1 MQLLNSIASWWMKKR
16 MHQIELFMKYPYDVQ
31 DECLRKLIDA
41 AKYTEWGKTYDY
53 ENIFTPEQFKK
64 RVPVQSYESLKP
76 FIDRI
81 RKGEQNVLWNTDIKW
96 FAKSSGTTNDKSK
109 FIPVSQESLNDCHY
123 NGGRDMISIHCD
135 LNPETQLFTG
145 KNLALA
151 GSLVTEHRG
160 HYEMQHGDLS
170 AIVINN
176 LPVWAEFFRAPELS
190 IALLDKWDEKLE
202 KIAQSTMDENV
213 VSLAGVPSWMLLIMK
228 RVLEEAGKRSI
239 SEVWP
244 NLEVYFHGGVSF
256 APYKEQF
263 KTIFNKPDLNYL
275 ELYNASEGFFGIQ
288 DQRNSDELLLMLDYG
303 IYYEFMPME
312 NLDQEN
318 PATLSL
324 YEVKPDTNYALI
336 ISTNAGL
343 WRYMVGDTIKF
354 TSMDPFRFKITGR
367 TKHFM
372 NAFGEEV
379 MVDNADKAI
388 AKACEKTNAQIKEY
402 SAAPVYMNERENG
415 AHEWVI
421 EFEVYPDSMKQFTQ
435 ELDNALK
442 SINSDY
448 EAKRY
453 QSMILKEPLVHAVA
467 KDTFYQWFKSKNKL
481 GGQHKIPR
489 LSNERKYIEEI
500 LTIAGIA
507 KTGVRADQL
516 VDQRFSPDPP
526 AV

>member
-16 MHQIELFMKYPYDVQ
+16 MHQIELFMKYPLDVQ
-31 DECLRKLIDA
+31 EECLHKLINA
-41 AKYTEWGKTYDY
+41 AKYTEWGRTHDY
-53 ENIFTPEQFKK
+53 ENIFTAQQFK
-64 RVPVQSYESLKP
+64 RNVPLQNYETLKP
-76 FIDRI
+76 FIDRM
-81 RKGEQNVLWNTDIKW
+81 RKGEQNVLWNSDIKW

-109 FIPVSQESLNDCHY
+109 FIPVSEESLNDCHY
-123 NGGRDMISIHCD
+123 NGGRDMISIHCT
-135 LNPETQLFTG
+135 LHPETQLFTG

-160 HYEMQHGDLS
+160 YYEMQHGDLS

-190 IALLDKWDEKLE
+190 IALMDKWDEKLE
-202 KIAQSTMDENV
+202 KIAQATMNENV

-228 RVLEEAGKRSI
+228 RVLEEAGKKSI
-239 SEVWP
+239 AEVWP

-263 KTIFNKPDLNYL
+263 KSIFNKSDLNFL

-288 DQRNSDELLLMLDYG
+288 DQHDSEELLLMLDYG
-303 IYYEFMPME
+303 IYYEFLPLE
-312 NLDQEN
+312 NIQEEN
-318 PATLSL
+318 PETLSL
-324 YEVKPDTNYALI
+324 EEVRTDTHYALI
-336 ISTNAGL
+336 ISTSAGL

-354 TSMDPFRFKITGR
+354 TSLHPFRFKITGR

-379 MVDNADKAI
+379 MIDNADKAI
-388 AKACEKTNAQIKEY
+388 AMACEKTKAQIKEY
-402 SAAPVYMNERENG
+402 SAAPVFMNQQDNG

-421 EFEVYPDSMKQFTQ
+421 EFEVYPDSIQQFKE
-435 ELDNALK
+435 ELDTALK

-453 QSMILKEPLVHAVA
+453 QSMILKEPIVHAVS
-467 KDTFYQWFKSKNKL
+467 KDTFYQWFKSRNKL

-489 LSNERKYIEEI
+489 LSNDRKYIEEI
-500 LTIAGIA
+500 MKIANIA
-507 KTGVRADQL
+507 KAPVSNEQL
-516 VDQRFSPDPP
+516 VNQQLSPDPP
-526 AV
+526 SV

>member
-16 MHQIELFMKYPYDVQ
+16 MHQIELFIKYPHDVQ
-31 DECLRKLIDA
+31 QECLLKLIAA
-41 AKYTEWGKTYDY
+41 AKHTEWGMKHNY
-53 ENIFTPEQFKK
+53 EHIFTSEQFK
-64 RVPVQSYESLKP
+64 REVPVQTYETLKP

-109 FIPVSQESLNDCHY
+109 FIPVSEESLNDCHY
-123 NGGRDMISIHCD
+123 NGGRDMISIHCA

-160 HYEMQHGDLS
+160 TYEMQHGDLS

-176 LPVWAEFFRAPELS
+176 LPVWAEFFRAPDLS
-190 IALLDKWDEKLE
+190 IALMDKWDEKLE
-202 KIAQSTMDENV
+202 KIAQATMNENV

-228 RVLEEAGKRSI
+228 RVLEESGKRSI

-263 KTIFNKPDLNYL
+263 KKIFNKEDLNYL

-303 IYYEFMPME
+303 IYYEFMPIE
-312 NLDQEN
+312 NLDKEN
-318 PATLSL
+318 PDTLSL
-324 YEVKPDTNYALI
+324 GEVKLDTNYALI

-354 TSMDPFRFKITGR
+354 SSLNPYRFKITGR

-388 AKACEKTNAQIKEY
+388 AMACEKTASQIKEY
-402 SAAPVYMNERENG
+402 SAAPVYMNHASSG
-415 AHEWVI
+415 AHEWII
-421 EFEVYPDSMKQFTQ
+421 EFEVPPASMKKFTA
-435 ELDNALK
+435 ELDQALK

-453 QSMILKEPLVHAVA
+453 QNMILKEPIIHAVA
-467 KDTFYQWFKSKNKL
+467 KDTFYKWFKVKNKL
-481 GGQHKIPR
+481 GGQHKVPR
-489 LSNERKYIEEI
+489 LSNDRKYIEEI
-500 LTIAGIA
+500 LNLAGISKKVA
-507 KTGVRADQL
+507 PTDQFAN
-516 VDQRFSPDPP
+516 QQFSPDPP